1 MQKQQQQQQPL
12 VSTGLTANPT
22 ANAAEILPPNNAIFS
37 ANPPCNTVMTSC
49 AGCVQQQCYQPQCQV
64 SGWFICDSRC
74 NLTCDSS
81 CELWLKL
88 WFKLWLNLYLV
99 ISFYWFFFVFLETME
114 MTAALLHSQPPLQL
128 VSCHGPIMH
137 PATPSN
143 QRLANDTY
151 RWQLIFLS
159 VPVTNPLPII
169 KHYCS
174 NPFLFLCFELHSMA
188 LTIGRTRST
197 KIYILWYLVIC
208 RLRNPMHKYIN
219 M

>member
-1 MQKQQQQQQPL
+1 MKKSDEGVGGRKINSSLTSEIYIGYFFLFLRNKHLNFFISVFYRETGGANIHNAGFDEQKQPLTSKHVQKQQQQQQPL

-37 ANPPCNTVMTSC
+37 TNPPCNTVMTSC

-99 ISFYWFFFVFLETME
+99 ISFYWFFFSRNYGDDCGF
-114 MTAALLHSQPPLQL
+114 AAFATTLATCI
-128 VSCHGPIMH
+128 VS
-137 PATPSN
+137 
-143 QRLANDTY
+143 
-151 RWQLIFLS
+151 W
-159 VPVTNPLPII
+159 TNYASCNAF
-169 KHYCS
+169 KS
-174 NPFLFLCFELHSMA
+174 KVS
-188 LTIGRTRST
+188 
-197 KIYILWYLVIC
+197 KWYL
-208 RLRNPMHKYIN
+208 
-219 M
+219 